1 MWSSL
6 TGYVGSWWWAVEKLP
21 ARAGQEQSTIVYKLK
36 PSASGH
42 YGRRIMVGELR
53 EGRRLVSFTSEQAG
67 SNGRDVTPAACT
79 PIYETRRF
87 GRRIPRAWSDAIVV
101 AVVDRAMSTRSLER
115 TGSSSS
121 FTAGMYI
128 AYVMYISCRTQV
140 MAGNTMTSL
149 SRVAQPYAN
158 YQQAR
163 PPRHSQPPQP

>member
-1 MWSSL
+1 MLMWSSL

-21 ARAGQEQSTIVYKLK
+21 TRAGQEQSTIVYKLK

-87 GRRIPRAWSDAIVV
+87 GRGIPRAWSDAIVV
-101 AVVDRAMSTRSLER
+101 AVVDRAMGIRSLER
-115 TGSSSS
+115 TGSS
-121 FTAGMYI
+121 FVCAAGMYI
-128 AYVMYISCRTQV
+128 AYVDKLVCLS